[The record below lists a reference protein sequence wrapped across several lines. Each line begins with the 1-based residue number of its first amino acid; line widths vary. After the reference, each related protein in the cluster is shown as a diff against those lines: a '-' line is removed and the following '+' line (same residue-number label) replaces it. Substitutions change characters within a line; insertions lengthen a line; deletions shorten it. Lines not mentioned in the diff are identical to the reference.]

1 MKPIGIKAKVAL
13 ATSITSVL
21 MIGLVT
27 LVQTQRMQE
36 DYTKV
41 LFTQQAAL
49 VSRTAQELDDKLTM
63 LLDIIALSARNQPP
77 ALANSTEQLRDYY
90 QNRAVLALF
99 DDLLVLNAEGKVISD
114 LPLVPGRVGIDASD
128 RAYFKTVMRTR
139 KPMITEPIIGRANK
153 QPVVQ
158 MVAPVLN
165 AKGEVVCVLIGVLRL
180 YKDNLLGHLRSA
192 KVGNT
197 GYYYAVTRGET
208 PVYVLHP
215 DITRLLKPRAANANP
230 ATTRA
235 LEEGFEGTVMGSSD
249 GQPTLN
255 SFKQL
260 KSVDWLLA
268 TSLPAK
274 EAFEPFDGVLK
285 RVLIWSGVA
294 AVLTALLISTL
305 TLRLL
310 APLARLR
317 NAIVALRADP
327 DRFTPLPVHARDEI
341 GQLTSA
347 FNDLMHE
354 RLATDARLQS
364 LVEFAPNTI
373 VVVGVDGRIETFNRE
388 GERCFGYERD
398 EVLGQPL
405 EILVPERLRKQHVGH
420 RNRFFA
426 DRLSAE
432 PVRMGNGAAT
442 YGRRRDGS
450 EFPVEVNLSA
460 VRTDQGTKVLAV
472 ISDITERHRLQQE
485 VESRALEL
493 ERERDRAQAANRAKS
508 DFVANM
514 SHEIRTPM
522 NAVLG
527 MVYLLGN
534 TQLTPQQRKYLNMVR
549 VSGQSLLGILNDV
562 LDFSKIEARKLDLAP
577 VDFALDETMNSLATM
592 MTMNAGDKE
601 LELAISVD
609 AAIPNRLRGDS
620 MRLQQILVNLAGNAI
635 KFTEQG
641 EVVVSVQLS
650 ARDAHSA
657 LLRFEV
663 RDTGMGMTEDQ
674 LAQLFN
680 AFTQGD
686 QSITRRFGGT
696 GLGLA
701 ITKRLIEL
709 MGGQVAVNSRPGQG
723 STFWFSL
730 PFDIQSDQTDER
742 RKPAL
747 GQLRLLVADDNRT
760 SRELVARLIRAW
772 GWQADEVDSGEA
784 ALRRYRQS
792 IDHQQPYD
800 VVLADWHMP
809 GMDGLATA
817 KGIRAAANGR
827 PQPIVVML
835 NAFAR
840 DRIEEISHAP
850 EADVVLVKPI
860 TSSNL
865 FDALHQALATQ
876 GESDPQA
883 VADHGIVGTLA
894 DIHFL
899 LVEDN
904 LLNQAV
910 ARGILEHAGAT
921 LDIAGDGRQAVDLMR
936 TRAADYDMVLMDMQM
951 PVMDGFT
958 ATRIL
963 RQELKLTLPII
974 AMTAGVL
981 ESERERSREA
991 GITDF
996 IPKPIEVDEMLDVL
1010 RRQLPKPAPAV
1021 APSPTVA
1028 PPPAEDDLL
1037 AAMAAAAGFP
1047 PAATTSAPVF
1057 APPLAVPMGGP
1068 LANGN
1073 TPLAPPPRLVNSPAP
1088 AGEASV
1094 FNMDGLM
1101 RVMGKDAKGRTAMFK
1116 MVRGALDSGMEPVD
1130 QAAVALQEGR
1140 LRDAAKLFHGLRG
1153 AVGVL
1158 GAKRLI
1164 DATIAAED
1172 AIADQRE
1179 DEYDSRCQAVRTE
1192 LEQTLAM
1199 ARAWLDRQPS

>member
-1 MKPIGIKAKVAL
+1 
-13 ATSITSVL
+13 
-21 MIGLVT
+21 
-27 LVQTQRMQE
+27 
-36 DYTKV
+36 
-41 LFTQQAAL
+41 
-49 VSRTAQELDDKLTM
+49 
-63 LLDIIALSARNQPP
+63 
-77 ALANSTEQLRDYY
+77 
-90 QNRAVLALF
+90 
-99 DDLLVLNAEGKVISD
+99 
-114 LPLVPGRVGIDASD
+114 
-128 RAYFKTVMRTR
+128 
-139 KPMITEPIIGRANK
+139 
-153 QPVVQ
+153 
-158 MVAPVLN
+158 
-165 AKGEVVCVLIGVLRL
+165 
-180 YKDNLLGHLRSA
+180 
-192 KVGNT
+192 
-197 GYYYAVTRGET
+197 
-208 PVYVLHP
+208 
-215 DITRLLKPRAANANP
+215 
-230 ATTRA
+230 
-235 LEEGFEGTVMGSSD
+235 
-249 GQPTLN
+249 
-255 SFKQL
+255 
-260 KSVDWLLA
+260 
-268 TSLPAK
+268 
-274 EAFEPFDGVLK
+274 
-285 RVLIWSGVA
+285 VLIWSGVA

-305 TLRLL
+305 TVRLL

-317 NAIVALRADP
+317 NAIVGLRAEP
-327 DRFTPLPVHARDEI
+327 ARFTPLPVHTHDEV
-341 GQLTSA
+341 GQLTTA
-347 FNDLMHE
+347 FNELMHE
-354 RLATDARLQS
+354 RLAADARLQS

-373 VVVGVDGRIETFNRE
+373 VVVGIDGRIETFNRE

-405 EILVPERLRKQHVGH
+405 EILVPERLRQQHVGH

-432 PVRMGNGAAT
+432 PVRMGNGAVI

-472 ISDITERHRLQQE
+472 ISDTTERQRLQHE
-485 VESRALEL
+485 VETRALEL

-534 TQLTPQQRKYLNMVR
+534 TQLTSQQRKYLNMVR

-562 LDFSKIEARKLDLAP
+562 LDFSKIEARKLDLSP
-577 VDFALDETMNSLATM
+577 VDFSLDETMNALATM

-609 AAIPNRLRGDS
+609 VAIPNRLHGDA

-641 EVVVSVQLS
+641 EVVVSVQLT
-650 ARDAHSA
+650 ARDDHSA

-663 RDTGMGMTEDQ
+663 RDTGMGMTEAQ
-674 LAQLFN
+674 LGQLFN
-680 AFTQGD
+680 AFSQGD

-730 PFDIQSDQTDER
+730 PFEIQADQTDER

-817 KGIRAAANGR
+817 KSIRETAHGK

-876 GESDPQA
+876 GEAEQQGVPDT
-883 VADHGIVGTLA
+883 GIVGTLA
-894 DIHFL
+894 DINFL

-921 LDIAGDGRQAVDLMR
+921 LDIAGDGRQAVDIMR
-936 TRAADYDMVLMDMQM
+936 GHAAEYDLVLMDMQM

-963 RQELKLTLPII
+963 RQELKLNLPII

-996 IPKPIEVDEMLDVL
+996 IPKPIEVDEMLAVL
-1010 RRQLPKPAPAV
+1010 QRHLPKRAAPPAPPPPPTPPPPIPAAPAPAP
-1021 APSPTVA
+1021 APISA
-1028 PPPAEDDLL
+1028 AMMPPAALAEDDLL
-1037 AAMAAAAGFP
+1037 ASMAAAAGMPDPAPVAAAVTP
-1047 PAATTSAPVF
+1047 PAALGEDDLLASMAAAAGVPNSAPVAAGTPAGPAARETAPAPVF
-1057 APPLAVPMGGP
+1057 APLLAVPLGGP
-1068 LANGN
+1068 LANA
-1073 TPLAPPPRLVNSPAP
+1073 PQSSSPPPKLMTNAPAP
-1088 AGEASV
+1088 TGETAI
-1094 FNMDGLM
+1094 FNMDSLM
-1101 RVMGKDAKGRTAMFK
+1101 RVMGKDAKGRAAMYK
-1116 MVRGALDSGMEPVD
+1116 MVRGALDTGMEPAD
-1130 QAAVALQEGR
+1130 QAGVALQEGR
-1140 LRDAAKLFHGLRG
+1140 LRDAAKHFHSLRG
-1153 AVGVL
+1153 AVGIL

-1164 DATIAAED
+1164 QATIAAED
-1172 AIADQRE
+1172 AIHEQRE
-1179 DEYDSRCQAVRTE
+1179 EELNERYLQVRNE
-1192 LEQTLAM
+1192 LAQTLAQ
-1199 ARAWLDRQPS
+1199 ARAWLDREQS